1 MSGQPVASTST
12 DLRMRMWSVTLLVLL
27 ALATSAFALDPQKAI
42 TQFVHTSWTEKDG
55 APPGISALAQ
65 TTDGY
70 LWLGTDAGLFRFDG
84 LRFVR
89 FEPQAGESLPSV
101 RIFRLLATRDGAL
114 WISTGGGAWCR
125 FFKGH
130 LFKPEKIPPAY
141 QMVEAPDGTLV
152 TGTKK
157 GLWRLKD
164 GIWKDVN
171 KEWNFPG
178 SLAKEVYFDKL
189 GTLWV
194 VTEDRV
200 VYRPAGQSQFVEA
213 EQLPGSSETFNLAE
227 APDGTMWISEFS
239 RSAHSVPRKGERGPT
254 TEVRVG
260 ACWVLF
266 DRNGNLWIASG
277 GDGLRRVADPGK
289 IKGRQVA
296 QFGLEAERFTVKEG
310 LSGNYALS
318 MLEDR
323 EGNIWVG
330 TLKGLDRFRESS
342 FFPVA
347 VEQPDVPRFFQAT
360 RDGSLL
366 VASINPL
373 DVLRIGP
380 PGNRDI
386 LDRLDLFGICEDE
399 SGVIWAVNNQFLLQY
414 QQGRFV
420 PVPLPGAGVPG
431 PLGSVAC
438 DRDGGVWLY
447 EGVGSLFRL
456 ANGALTKIL
465 DPERVPRT
473 GYLYADREGRIWL
486 GQYNRVWLYDH
497 GKSQLFEANDG
508 GPARL
513 IRAFDMDRAGN
524 VWAGGD
530 GGLSKFEN
538 GRFRSLSKLNG
549 LPAQAVYAITED
561 DYGYLWLV
569 GEHGLLRVPIVELDR
584 ALADPAYL
592 LRYESF
598 DVLDGLP
605 GTPLP
610 LAFPTIART
619 LNGRIWVATT
629 NGIAYADPQHIPKN
643 NLPPPVQVESISAS
657 GRDYSPWDTVKLPA
671 RTTSLQIAY
680 TALSL
685 MIPERVRFRYK
696 LEGVEND
703 WQEAGTRRTTNY
715 SNLGPG
721 AYRFR
726 VIACN
731 NDGVWNEVG
740 ATLNFV
746 IAPAWYQTIWFRVF
760 YIAAAM
766 AGLYMLYLFRLR
778 QVTHQ
783 VRRQMATRLE
793 ERERIARDLHDTL
806 LQGIQGLILK
816 VDAAAKRMPVQE
828 PFRQSI
834 AKALDYGDEV
844 MAEGRDRV
852 RSLRGSSESL
862 SDLPAAFQRVAEET
876 PHDDAVVF
884 KTVAEGSVRELHPLV
899 LEESFLI
906 GREAVI
912 NALSHSQGLKV
923 EIEITYDPKQFRL
936 RVRDDGRG
944 IANAI
949 LEQGGRPGH
958 WGLQGMRE
966 RAQKLG
972 GELEVGNR
980 RPGAGTEVLLTVPG
994 STAYRASDAKA
1005 KASWFR
1011 RIFRIDG

>member
-1 MSGQPVASTST
+1 
-12 DLRMRMWSVTLLVLL
+12 
-27 ALATSAFALDPQKAI
+27 
-42 TQFVHTSWTEKDG
+42 
-55 APPGISALAQ
+55 
-65 TTDGY
+65 
-70 LWLGTDAGLFRFDG
+70 
-84 LRFVR
+84 
-89 FEPQAGESLPSV
+89 
-101 RIFRLLATRDGAL
+101 
-114 WISTGGGAWCR
+114 
-125 FFKGH
+125 
-130 LFKPEKIPPAY
+130 
-141 QMVEAPDGTLV
+141 
-152 TGTKK
+152 
-157 GLWRLKD
+157 
-164 GIWKDVN
+164 
-171 KEWNFPG
+171 
-178 SLAKEVYFDKL
+178 
-189 GTLWV
+189 
-194 VTEDRV
+194 
-200 VYRPAGQSQFVEA
+200 
-213 EQLPGSSETFNLAE
+213 
-227 APDGTMWISEFS
+227 
-239 RSAHSVPRKGERGPT
+239 
-254 TEVRVG
+254 
-260 ACWVLF
+260 
-266 DRNGNLWIASG
+266 
-277 GDGLRRVADPGK
+277 
-289 IKGRQVA
+289 
-296 QFGLEAERFTVKEG
+296 
-310 LSGNYALS
+310 
-318 MLEDR
+318 
-323 EGNIWVG
+323 
-330 TLKGLDRFRESS
+330 
-342 FFPVA
+342 
-347 VEQPDVPRFFQAT
+347 
-360 RDGSLL
+360 
-366 VASINPL
+366 
-373 DVLRIGP
+373 
-380 PGNRDI
+380 
-386 LDRLDLFGICEDE
+386 
-399 SGVIWAVNNQFLLQY
+399 
-414 QQGRFV
+414 
-420 PVPLPGAGVPG
+420 
-431 PLGSVAC
+431 
-438 DRDGGVWLY
+438 
-447 EGVGSLFRL
+447 
-456 ANGALTKIL
+456 
-465 DPERVPRT
+465 
-473 GYLYADREGRIWL
+473 
-486 GQYNRVWLYDH
+486 
-497 GKSQLFEANDG
+497 
-508 GPARL
+508 
-513 IRAFDMDRAGN
+513 
-524 VWAGGD
+524 
-530 GGLSKFEN
+530 
-538 GRFRSLSKLNG
+538 
-549 LPAQAVYAITED
+549 
-561 DYGYLWLV
+561 
-569 GEHGLLRVPIVELDR
+569 
-584 ALADPAYL
+584 
-592 LRYESF
+592 
-598 DVLDGLP
+598 
-605 GTPLP
+605 
-610 LAFPTIART
+610 
-619 LNGRIWVATT
+619 
-629 NGIAYADPQHIPKN
+629 
-643 NLPPPVQVESISAS
+643 
-657 GRDYSPWDTVKLPA
+657 
-671 RTTSLQIAY
+671 
-680 TALSL
+680 
-685 MIPERVRFRYK
+685 MIPERVGFRYK

-923 EIEITYDPKQFRL
+923 EVEITYDPKQFRL